1 VPLASFKPKLNPHLK
16 SAFKPNLRLTPVL
29 VLLHINWVFDQSLVK
44 CLDFGEKLKSPTV
57 CVCVCGY
64 VESGM
69 GGSRHQTAGAEYSG
83 PDSSAITE
91 QARGRRTVP
100 VGSRRATATSLRSLQ
115 GRTNSQ
121 RHARRML
128 SHAGITAKYYH

>member
-1 VPLASFKPKLNPHLK
+1 
-16 SAFKPNLRLTPVL
+16 
-29 VLLHINWVFDQSLVK
+29 
-44 CLDFGEKLKSPTV
+44 
-57 CVCVCGY
+57 
-64 VESGM
+64 M

-128 SHAGITAKYYH
+128 SHAGTTAKYYHQSTSTTTTTTTAAAATAAVSAAAMTPDDYCNDYYGYDEDYYCYYYLLGGIA

>member
-1 VPLASFKPKLNPHLK
+1 
-16 SAFKPNLRLTPVL
+16 
-29 VLLHINWVFDQSLVK
+29 
-44 CLDFGEKLKSPTV
+44 
-57 CVCVCGY
+57 
-64 VESGM
+64 M
-69 GGSRHQTAGAEYSG
+69 GGSWHQTAGAEYSG

-128 SHAGITAKYYH
+128 SHAGTTTKYYHQSTSTTTTMTTASAATVAVAAAAMTPDDYCDDYYYGYDDDYYCYYYLLGGMV